1 MKTYLLIIIS
11 LLTLGATA
19 QVCPTKA
26 DYINPAVC
34 PSVLGSGD
42 TLVITRDYTMNRA
55 LVIQNKGV
63 LILCGSSTFT
73 TTGSLAVNPGG
84 KVIITDC
91 GLLRVGG
98 SYSGDYTACEIES
111 WCSDCKDASYDPLSV
126 VGAKAWH
133 SLCCQSSLPI
143 ELLSFK
149 GYAVGEDNQIFWA
162 TGVEID
168 NDYFTVER
176 SDNAV
181 DWISI
186 HEKDGT
192 NSFVITHY
200 SFTDA
205 SVQVRSYYRL
215 KQTDYDGSF
224 TYSPI
229 ILIDRSAGEFRELYR
244 VNVHRQFVSKEYVGL
259 VVIIYSDGSTKKVYQ
274 Y

>member
-91 GLLRVGG
+91 GLISVGG
-98 SYSGDYTACEIES
+98 SYSGDYTTCEIES
-111 WCSDCKDASYDPLSV
+111 WCSDN
-126 VGAKAWH
+126 
-133 SLCCQSSLPI
+133 
-143 ELLSFK
+143 
-149 GYAVGEDNQIFWA
+149 NQ
-162 TGVEID
+162 
-168 NDYFTVER
+168 
-176 SDNAV
+176 
-181 DWISI
+181 
-186 HEKDGT
+186 
-192 NSFVITHY
+192 
-200 SFTDA
+200 
-205 SVQVRSYYRL
+205 
-215 KQTDYDGSF
+215 
-224 TYSPI
+224 
-229 ILIDRSAGEFRELYR
+229 
-244 VNVHRQFVSKEYVGL
+244 
-259 VVIIYSDGSTKKVYQ
+259 
-274 Y
+274 